1 MFGLIQL
8 KQHREKK
15 SSLRSQSAT
24 YRQICRLVGFL
35 LLYFFF
41 FLLFFCHLNPLQ
53 PAEEL
58 GNVEQKDRT
67 GQRENE
73 ETEIYATHHTWM
85 T

>member
-1 MFGLIQL
+1 
-8 KQHREKK
+8 
-15 SSLRSQSAT
+15 
-24 YRQICRLVGFL
+24 VGFL